1 MDWKKTALFVLG
13 VVVALWAYDNIGK
26 KYLPTI

>member
-13 VVVALWAYDNIGK
+13 VVVALYAYDNVVK
-26 KYLPTI
+26 KYVPTI